1 LSLYRAEQ
9 KRMNQALQS
18 SGDALERKFWIAI
31 LLYGVLAI
39 LAWFTIGSGSIDVH
53 GRQVQIRLIP
63 LIILGVLALRTVL
76 GRHADRIRSEN
87 EEGQKQDPEVL

>member
-1 LSLYRAEQ
+1 MSLYRAEQ

-39 LAWFTIGSGSIDVH
+39 LAWFTIGAGSIDVH
-53 GRQVQIRLIP
+53 GRLVPIRLIP
-63 LIILGVLALRTVL
+63 LFILGVLALRTLL
-76 GRHADRIRSEN
+76 GRHAERIRSEKQ
-87 EEGQKQDPEVL
+87 EGQE